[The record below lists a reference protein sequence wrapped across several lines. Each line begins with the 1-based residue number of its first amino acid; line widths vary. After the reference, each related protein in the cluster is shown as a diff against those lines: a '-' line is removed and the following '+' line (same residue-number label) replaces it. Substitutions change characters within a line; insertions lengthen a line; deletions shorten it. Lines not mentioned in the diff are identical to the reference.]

1 MAITAWSGW
10 TTQRYSQQKRQQ
22 WQRQQKLQ
30 QIHQHPLAKYA
41 ALLFMVAVI
50 TAVLNGCTISKTNVE
65 YKCFTKASCDNEN
78 P

>member
-1 MAITAWSGW
+1 M
-10 TTQRYSQQKRQQ
+10 Q
-22 WQRQQKLQ
+22 W
-30 QIHQHPLAKYA
+30 AKYA

-50 TAVLNGCTISKTNVE
+50 AAVLNGCTISKTNVE